1 MCEINNENFNKLIKL
16 LIDIK
21 NENIELNNNIAVLQK
36 TTQLIKNDII
46 SIKNDIKFINN
57 TPDSIANLSEI
68 KYEGPDENIIK
79 YLKYSS
85 IQSDLEFI
93 KEIYFNNNNINNSI
107 RFDNNNIIFY
117 ENEWINDENLFIDKL
132 ISKLVMYY
140 SKVNIID
147 NYKNNFIEIISNQ
160 TYISK
165 IKKKIY
171 VNKFKKIIK
180 KEFKKY
186 YNINNK

>member
-21 NENIELNNNIAVLQK
+21 NENIELNNNIAILQK

-107 RFDNNNIIFY
+107 KLDDNNIIFY
-117 ENEWINDENLFIDKL
+117 EDEWINDENLFIDKL

-171 VNKFKKIIK
+171 VNKLKKIIK
-180 KEFKKY
+180 KEFKK
-186 YNINNK
+186 IL